1 MGSFEGRVAVV
12 TGAAAGIGAAT
23 AAWFAREG
31 AAVALLDL
39 DESGASAVAKDIESD
54 GGSALGLGCDV
65 TSNDQVEA
73 AFGEVVETFGS
84 LDVLV
89 SNAGVTRDNMLF
101 KMTEDDWNLVISTHL
116 TGTFLCTRAAQ
127 RWMVEK
133 RYGKIVG
140 ISSRAALGNR
150 GQVNYSSAKAGMQG
164 LVRTAAIE
172 LGPFNINV
180 NAVAPGFIETQMTR
194 AIADQTGVSFEEV
207 KEKAIGLNSIKRV
220 GQPDDIA
227 AAVAFLASDA
237 ASYITGQVLYVAGR
251 PVS

>member
-1 MGSFEGRVAVV
+1 VAVV

-23 AAWFAREG
+23 AEWLAREG

-39 DESGASAVAKDIESD
+39 DEAGACTVAKEIESS
-54 GGSALGLGCDV
+54 GGSALGLSCDV
-65 TSNDQVEA
+65 TKNDQVEA
-73 AFGEVVETFGS
+73 AFGEVVKNLGS

-89 SNAGVTRDNMLF
+89 SNAGVTRDNLLF
-101 KMTEDDWNLVISTHL
+101 KMSEDDWNLVINTHL
-116 TGTFLCTRAAQ
+116 TGTFLCARAAQ

-133 RYGKIVG
+133 RYGKIVA

-164 LVRTAAIE
+164 FVRTAAIE
-172 LGPFNINV
+172 LGPFSINV

-194 AIADQTGVSFEEV
+194 SIADQTGVSFEDV

-227 AAVAFLASDA
+227 AAVAFLASDT